1 MGKSQNFKVYHFAF
15 EHIPKAY
22 IYPVLSGST
31 IAFVRQI
38 TPRLYRVVIPDS
50 YYNHD
55 GEYMGGSE
63 QEAIKQA
70 LQKHYDF
77 VAFYGFKQVKI

>member
-15 EHIPKAY
+15 EHRPKAR
-22 IYPVLSGST
+22 IYPVLSGNI

-38 TPRLYRVVIPDS
+38 APRLYRVFIPDS

-55 GEYMGGSE
+55 GEYMDGSE
-63 QEAIKQA
+63 QGAIKQA

-77 VAFYGFKQVKI
+77 VDFYDFKQVKI